1 MAKLD
6 AEQPR
11 IYDRSATCITIPAP
25 AKNNL
30 LTLQAIAAYVQ
41 KLKPG
46 GILMFNLSNR
56 YLDLSDVVGNVAHS
70 LGLLTLVKHHVAD
83 AAELPQGIVAS
94 TWAVVVNPK
103 QMNPAI
109 LQNLQQWQI
118 VQPTDR
124 RLWTDDYSNMISQFT
139 VLKQGFH

>member
-1 MAKLD
+1 
-6 AEQPR
+6 
-11 IYDRSATCITIPAP
+11 
-25 AKNNL
+25 
-30 LTLQAIAAYVQ
+30 
-41 KLKPG
+41 
-46 GILMFNLSNR
+46 MFNLSNR